1 MGHPAEKYNLQNPN
15 SGQRLCLCVAA
26 CTLVVASAW
35 LSAEGARPVTPTIPA
50 LQETPVKQ
58 YRAFRRM
65 HAANEKFNQEGWV
78 ECWTELDDQGFR
90 YEIVSERGSDYVRE
104 RVLKTLLR
112 REQELIAAGSAGRAE
127 INDANYEFADGAGG
141 GDSANGERT
150 VILKP
155 KRKDVLL
162 LDGRMVINQDGTE
175 LLRVEGRLS
184 KNPSFWTNLVD
195 VVREF
200 ARLDGV
206 RVPISTD
213 TVARLKFAGTSRMD
227 VRYHYETING
237 RPVSVAARQAVSGM
251 FTR

>member
-1 MGHPAEKYNLQNPN
+1 MSDRTETTRSH
-15 SGQRLCLCVAA
+15 GQLPILRQCLCVMA
-26 CTLVVASAW
+26 CTLLVPTGW
-35 LSAEGARPVTPTIPA
+35 LFADGERTVTSPIAA

-78 ECWTELDDQGFR
+78 ECWTELDDHGFR
-90 YEIVSERGSDYVRE
+90 YEVVSERGSDYIRE
-104 RVLKTLLR
+104 KVLKTLLR
-112 REQELIAAGSAGRAE
+112 REQELIAGGNAGRAE
-127 INDANYEFADGAGG
+127 INEDNYEFAEGG
-141 GDSANGERT
+141 EMQDPGTRERT

-155 KRKDVLL
+155 RRKDVLL
-162 LDGRMVINQDGTE
+162 VDGRIVINQEGTE

-184 KNPSFWTNLVD
+184 KNPSFWTSLVD

-213 TVARLKFAGTSRMD
+213 TVAKLKFAGMSRLD

-237 RPVSVAARQAVSGM
+237 RPVSLSARQLVSGP